1 MQRKISVI
9 GGDLRISTL
18 AEMLLEDENLVT
30 IYGME
35 NCKQVME
42 NESIAKSENLQE
54 AIKASDIII
63 GSIPFLKG
71 EEEMYATFS
80 DKNIPVHELVKEK
93 HKNKTFIAGNIPE
106 NMKKELEKSYGK
118 VIDIMKREELVILN
132 TIATAEGTIEVAIKN
147 TDKILHGSKVLILG
161 FGRVAKVVAE
171 KFSALSTEVT
181 CAARKKTDIA
191 WIKALGYEAID
202 INYMKEYLGE
212 FDIIINTVP
221 KMIIEKSRMQYMK
234 KDVLMI
240 DLASTPGGINREDAK
255 ELDLKLIWAL
265 ALPGKVAPVT
275 SAQFIKESIYN
286 ALLEE

>member
-1 MQRKISVI
+1 MQRKITVI

-42 NESIAKSENLQE
+42 NKNLAKSKNLQD
-54 AIKASDIII
+54 AIEVSDIII

-71 EEEMYATFS
+71 EQEMYATFS
-80 DKNIPVHELVKEK
+80 NKSIPINELVK
-93 HKNKTFIAGNIPE
+93 HKYKSKTFIAGNIPE
-106 NMKKELEKSYGK
+106 DVKKELEESYGK
-118 VIDIMKREELVILN
+118 VIDVMKREELVILN
-132 TIATAEGTIEVAIKN
+132 TIATAEGTVEVAIKN

-161 FGRVAKVVAE
+161 FGRVGKVVAE

-202 INYMKEYLGE
+202 INHMKEYLGE
-212 FDIIINTVP
+212 FDIIINAVP
-221 KMIIEKSRMQYMK
+221 KMIVEKDRMQYMK

-240 DLASTPGGINREDAK
+240 DLASNPGGINREDAK
-255 ELDLKLIWAL
+255 EMNLKLIWAL
-265 ALPGKVAPVT
+265 ALPGKVAPIT

-286 ALLEE
+286 ALED

>member
-1 MQRKISVI
+1 MQRKITVI

-18 AEMLLEDENLVT
+18 AEMFLEDKNLVT

-35 NCKQVME
+35 NCKKVMD
-42 NESIAKSENLQE
+42 NKSIAKSKSLKD
-54 AIKASDIII
+54 AIEASDIII

-80 DKNIPVHELVKEK
+80 NKNIFIDELM
-93 HKNKTFIAGNIPE
+93 KNKYKDKTFIAGNIPE
-106 NMKKELEKSYGK
+106 NIKKELEKSYGK
-118 VIDIMKREELVILN
+118 VIDVMKREELVILN
-132 TIATAEGTIEVAIKN
+132 TIATTEGTIEVAIKN
-147 TDKILHGSKVLILG
+147 TDRILHGSKVLILG
-161 FGRVAKVVAE
+161 FGRVAKVEAE
-171 KFSALSTEVT
+171 KFSALATEVT

-191 WIKALGYEAID
+191 WIKALGYDAID
-202 INYMKEYLGE
+202 INYMNEYLNE

-221 KMIIEKSRMQYMK
+221 KMIVDKKSMKYMK

-240 DLASTPGGINREDAK
+240 DLASNPGGINREDAK
-255 ELDLKLIWAL
+255 EMNLKLIWAL

-286 ALLEE
+286 ALLED